1 MDARLHDL
9 FRPVQANGRISSYI
23 YAEKPPSPAL
33 KPYVCC
39 YWQSEPRVA
48 GEKQP
53 LFRPETVDRVLP
65 DGCTDIIFMENLAT
79 GEMNVRYCGTF
90 QQAFTISYAEGT
102 PARRFG
108 IRFMPGGAYPF
119 LKTAVSAFHDQ
130 AVAAEQI
137 GPVIGEETVERVR
150 EARSFGERIGAVEAC
165 LMRQPGD
172 KGTDGDARLKNVL
185 YRVFITGGGTTVS
198 ELARSE
204 TISTRQLHRSFR
216 QWVGLSPKK
225 FAEVVRF
232 QTLLRDIQAG
242 SVSNWAVVAA
252 ERGFFDQA
260 HMIREFKRFYGAS
273 PMQAAA
279 EYRGMSDLSNH

>member
-9 FRPVQANGRISSYI
+9 FRPVQANGRVSTYI
-23 YAEKPPSPAL
+23 YEEKGPSPAL

-39 YWQSEPRVA
+39 YWQSEPRGIVGA
-48 GEKQP
+48 Q
-53 LFRPETVDRVLP
+53 LLLRPDAVDRVLP
-65 DGCTDIIFMENLAT
+65 DGCTDIIFTENLKT
-79 GEMNVRYCGTF
+79 GEMDVRYCGTF
-90 QQAFTISYAEGT
+90 QQAFTLSYEEGA
-102 PARRFG
+102 PMRSFG

-119 LKTAVSAFHDQ
+119 LRTALSEFHDQ
-130 AVAAEQI
+130 AVAARQI
-137 GPVIGEETVERVR
+137 GSVIGRETEERVR

-165 LMRQPGD
+165 LMRQLSD
-172 KGTDGDARLKNVL
+172 KGTDGDNRMKNVL
-185 YRVFITGGGTTVS
+185 YRVFISGGGETVS

-204 TISTRQLHRSFR
+204 TVSTRQLHRSFN

-232 QTLLRDIQAG
+232 QRLLRDIQAG
-242 SVSNWAVVAA
+242 SVTDWAAAAA

-273 PMQAAA
+273 PIKAAA
-279 EYRGMSDLSNH
+279 EYRGMSDLSYL